1 MDRLRSKSQTSL
13 SLESFDV
20 LPLSVT
26 KVVFYNVRSLHRHM
40 VDLKK
45 DFTLLSADILAVSG
59 TRLGEADEIDM
70 YFLTGFTTYR
80 FDYPGTA
87 HRPAFGLAIF
97 VKQSILVRN
106 VFRNLIHNIQVLSL
120 EMFSIK
126 KLKASKP
133 KPYSNPLK
141 VKVLGADP
149 HPTIVV
155 TAVTRVM
162 KTSAFAVPED
172 VELTAKAIANPA
184 PAKIITIHDAKKSP
198 NKSLEEII
206 RTVQVRGTDVQV
218 RNVRVKDG
226 TEEVMVALWR
236 DQVDGCKVGEFLK
249 FSNLVTNSYMDEVSL
264 STTQRTKIQPCDAPP
279 SMLTGTIWIF
289 HYGGRR
295 RHISDSWYPHK
306 YGP

>member
-1 MDRLRSKSQTSL
+1 
-13 SLESFDV
+13 
-20 LPLSVT
+20 
-26 KVVFYNVRSLHRHM
+26 
-40 VDLKK
+40 
-45 DFTLLSADILAVSG
+45 
-59 TRLGEADEIDM
+59 
-70 YFLTGFTTYR
+70 
-80 FDYPGTA
+80 
-87 HRPAFGLAIF
+87 
-97 VKQSILVRN
+97 
-106 VFRNLIHNIQVLSL
+106 
-120 EMFSIK
+120 MFSIK

-141 VKVLGADP
+141 VKVIGVGDKSTYTTADGKEKQLVPLGVADKEDSIKVSLYEVDKLPLLKAGECVVLSNYVYRADP

-198 NKSLEEII
+198 IKSLVSIKGRVISEEII

-226 TEEVMVALWR
+226 TEEVKVALWR
-236 DQVDGCKVGEFLK
+236 DQVDGCKVGEFLE

-279 SMLTGTIWIF
+279 SMLTGTVIAYEKSEFGFSIMVEDGDTF
-289 HYGGRR
+289 QTVGIPINMVRDALECDENSVEDTLSIRIPFSVAVGTTNG
-295 RHISDSWYPHK
+295 IVSSFAL
-306 YGP
+306 G